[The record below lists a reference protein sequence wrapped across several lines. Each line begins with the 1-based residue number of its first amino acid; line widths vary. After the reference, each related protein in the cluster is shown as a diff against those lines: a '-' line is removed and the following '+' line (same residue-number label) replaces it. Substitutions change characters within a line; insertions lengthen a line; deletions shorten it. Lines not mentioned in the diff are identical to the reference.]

1 MLNLNEEYFDNK
13 YYVYLK
19 ETKDGAHLW
28 YAVSKTLNEARKKDG
43 YIKVP
48 KDMIEKVKK
57 HLEKLLKSKSV
68 KSTEELGGEVEEIV
82 NSDGVMKGSSVPILD
97 PRLHPRKTMDQTVVA
112 TRQPGNWLARTY
124 QGGRTYYTN
133 ENEVKEEDMSGAF
146 GYEETKDL
154 PPKDTVKVLKKM
166 GVDNPVE
173 RAKEFG
179 KDPKMDQSKKKKGS
193 KMRIRLQEKEALEQ
207 IQKEKMSKMVE
218 DILFK
223 DKDTKKG
230 DLKKKKSKD
239 NEFTNAF
246 DELIKKL
253 EKRKGVEN
261 ILDQKNEQ

>member
-48 KDMIEKVKK
+48 KNMIEKVKN
-57 HLEKLLKSKSV
+57 HLDKLLKSKKV
-68 KSTEELGGEVEEIV
+68 NTTKEMGGEMEEIV
-82 NSDGVMKGSSVPILD
+82 NSDGVMKGSTVPILD

-112 TRQPGNWLARTY
+112 TTQPGNWLARTY
-124 QGGRTYYTN
+124 QGGRTYYT
-133 ENEVKEEDMSGAF
+133 ESEISEEDMSAAF

-154 PPKDTVKVLKKM
+154 PPKETVKVLKNM

-179 KDPKMDQSKKKKGS
+179 KDPKMDQGKRKKGS
-193 KMRIRLQEKEALEQ
+193 KMRIRLQEKEVIEK

-223 DKDTKKG
+223 DKETKKS
-230 DLKKKKSKD
+230 DLKKKKTKD
-239 NEFTNAF
+239 NEFSSAF
-246 DELIKKL
+246 DELIKKM
-253 EKRKGVEN
+253 EKRKSSEN

>member
-1 MLNLNEEYFDNK
+1 MLNLNEEYFDSK

-19 ETKDGAHLW
+19 ETKGGAHLW
-28 YAVSKTLNEARKKDG
+28 YAVSNTLSEARKKDG

-57 HLEKLLKSKSV
+57 HLEKLLKNRKV
-68 KSTEELGGEVEEIV
+68 KSTEEMGGEMEEIV
-82 NSDGVMKGSSVPILD
+82 NSDGVMKGSTIPILD

-124 QGGRTYYTN
+124 QGGRSYYY
-133 ENEVKEEDMSGAF
+133 EGEMKEEDMSGAF

-154 PPKDTVKVLKKM
+154 PPKETVKVLKKM
-166 GVDNPVE
+166 GVDNAVE

-179 KDPKMDQSKKKKGS
+179 KDPKMDQAKKKKGS
-193 KMRIRLQEKEALEQ
+193 KMRIRLQEKEAIEK

-223 DKDTKKG
+223 DKSNKKS
-230 DLKKKKSKD
+230 DLKNKKSKD
-239 NEFTNAF
+239 NEFTSAF
-246 DELIKKL
+246 DDLIRKL
-253 EKRKGVEN
+253 EKRKSSDN

>member
-28 YAVSKTLNEARKKDG
+28 YAVSETLNEARKKDG

-57 HLEKLLKSKSV
+57 HLEKLLKSKKV
-68 KSTEELGGEVEEIV
+68 KSTKELGGEVEEIV

-112 TRQPGNWLARTY
+112 TTQPGNWLARTY
-124 QGGRTYYTN
+124 QGGRTYYTV
-133 ENEVKEEDMSGAF
+133 ESEMSEEDMSIAF

-154 PPKDTVKVLKKM
+154 PPKETVKVLKKM

-179 KDPKMDQSKKKKGS
+179 KDPKLDQSKKKKGS

-218 DILFK
+218 DILLK
-223 DKDTKKG
+223 DKETKKG
-230 DLKKKKSKD
+230 DLKKKRSKD
-239 NEFTNAF
+239 NEFSSAF

-253 EKRKGVEN
+253 EKRKDTEN

>member
-1 MLNLNEEYFDNK
+1 MLNLNKEYFDNK

-57 HLEKLLKSKSV
+57 HLEKLLKSKST

-82 NSDGVMKGSSVPILD
+82 NADGVINGSSVPILD
-97 PRLHPRKTMDQTVVA
+97 PRLHPRKTTDQTVVA

-179 KDPKMDQSKKKKGS
+179 KDPKIDKSKKKKGS

-230 DLKKKKSKD
+230 DLKKKRSKD

>member
-57 HLEKLLKSKSV
+57 HLEKLLKSKTAQ
-68 KSTEELGGEVEEIV
+68 STEELGGEVEEIV

-112 TRQPGNWLARTY
+112 TTQPGNWLARTY
-124 QGGRTYYTN
+124 QGGRTYYY
-133 ENEVKEEDMSGAF
+133 ESEVKEEDMSGAF

-154 PPKDTVKVLKKM
+154 PPKQTVKVLKKM
-166 GVDNPVE
+166 GVDNPIE

-179 KDPKMDQSKKKKGS
+179 KDPKMDQEKKKKGS
-193 KMRIRLQEKEALEQ
+193 EMRIRLQEKEA
-207 IQKEKMSKMVE
+207 IEKLQRERMSKMVE
-218 DILFK
+218 DMIFG
-223 DKDTKKG
+223 DKSKKS
-230 DLKKKKSKD
+230 DIRKKKTKD
-239 NEFTNAF
+239 NEFTRAY
-246 DELIKKL
+246 DDLIKKL
-253 EKRKGVEN
+253 EKKSKESN

>member
-28 YAVSKTLNEARKKDG
+28 YAVSNTLNEARKKDG

-48 KDMIEKVKK
+48 KNMIEKVKN
-57 HLEKLLKSKSV
+57 HLEKLLKTKKV
-68 KSTEELGGEVEEIV
+68 NSTKELGGEVEEIV
-82 NSDGVMKGSSVPILD
+82 NSDGVMKGSSIPILD

-124 QGGRTYYTN
+124 QGGRSYYY
-133 ENEVKEEDMSGAF
+133 EGEVKEEDMSGAF

-154 PPKDTVKVLKKM
+154 PPKETISTLKQM

-179 KDPKMDQSKKKKGS
+179 KDPKIDQTKKKKGS
-193 KMRIRLQEKEALEQ
+193 KMRIRLQEKDVMEQ

-218 DILFK
+218 DILMK
-223 DKDTKKG
+223 SREKKNT
-230 DLKKKKSKD
+230 DLKNKKTKNLEFSKKVKSM
-239 NEFTNAF
+239 
-246 DELIKKL
+246 KKTQN
-253 EKRKGVEN
+253 GEN
-261 ILDQKNEQ
+261 ILDQTNEQ